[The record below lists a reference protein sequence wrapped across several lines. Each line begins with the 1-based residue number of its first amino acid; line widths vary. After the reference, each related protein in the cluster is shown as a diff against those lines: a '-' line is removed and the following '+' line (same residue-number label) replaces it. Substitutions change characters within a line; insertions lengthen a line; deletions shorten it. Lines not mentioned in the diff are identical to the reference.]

1 MAKKTIAKEGREVQ
15 VHYKGTFEDGTVFDS
30 SYDRGETI
38 NFTVGAGMMI
48 PGFDTAVSGMRIGE
62 VKSVQIAPEQAYGPH
77 NEEAVQSIDKQQFPE
92 DFSFETGIV
101 VEGQVGDQPIRGII
115 NSIDDDSVTVD
126 FNHPMAGKNL
136 NFEIELVHVM

>member
-15 VHYKGTFEDGTVFDS
+15 VHYKGMFEDGTVFDS

-38 NFTVGAGMMI
+38 NFTVGAGQMI

-62 VKSVQIAPEQAYGPH
+62 VKSVQITPEQAYGPH
-77 NEEAVQSIDKQQFPE
+77 TEEAIQNIDKEQFPD

-101 VEGQVGDQPIRGII
+101 VEGQVGDRPIRGVI
-115 NSIDDDSVTVD
+115 NSIDDDTVTVD

-136 NFEIELVHVM
+136 NFEIELVEVM

>member
-15 VHYKGTFEDGTVFDS
+15 VHYKGTFEDVTVFDS
-30 SYDRGETI
+30 SYDRVETI

-126 FNHPMAGKNL
+126 FNHPIAGKNL